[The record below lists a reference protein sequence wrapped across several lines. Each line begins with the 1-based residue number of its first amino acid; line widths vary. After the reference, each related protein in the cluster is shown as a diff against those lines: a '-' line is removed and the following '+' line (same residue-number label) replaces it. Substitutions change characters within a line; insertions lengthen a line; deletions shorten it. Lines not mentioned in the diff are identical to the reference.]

1 MWEALSLSS
10 CLSIKDFISPSL
22 MKLSLAGYKIL
33 GGKFFSFR
41 MLNIGSYSL
50 MAFRVSAKRSAVSL
64 LGFPLWVNL
73 PLSLAA
79 LSILFP
85 SFQPWWIW
93 WLCALLKEYLCGVLC
108 ISCIWML
115 ACLARF
121 GKFSWIISWRVFSSL
136 VSFFSSLSG
145 TPIKRRF
152 GLFT

>member
-1 MWEALSLSS
+1 MAKCLSF
-10 CLSIKDFISPSL
+10 CLSIKDFISPL
-22 MKLSLAGYKIL
+22 LVKLSLAGYKIL

-85 SFQPWWIW
+85 SFQPW
-93 WLCALLKEYLCGVLC
+93 
-108 ISCIWML
+108 
-115 ACLARF
+115 
-121 GKFSWIISWRVFSSL
+121 
-136 VSFFSSLSG
+136 
-145 TPIKRRF
+145 
-152 GLFT
+152 